1 MTLIERVQK
10 VSSSLTGAETRLVA
24 ELMRAPHEVALG
36 TSAEFAARIG
46 AHEATTSRLARKL
59 GFAGYAAFRDQIR
72 AEFLAGSPSD
82 RVSQTLS
89 GTQVRGYLPLLVE
102 EETKA
107 LRRLTDFMTDDQIVA
122 AARLLNRPRV
132 FLFARGNAEALA
144 VLMDRRMRRMGIT
157 TVVLHGDARDL
168 AEQLLTLGADDAM
181 LVFAFRR
188 QPRDYARILELAAKR
203 AASTV
208 VVSGSL
214 GPALSP
220 APDCLL
226 AAPRTGGRD
235 GFQTLTV
242 PMLVCNA
249 LVLALAAERGN
260 DALDMLGQLGTLI
273 DYFDS

>member
-72 AEFLAGSPSD
+72 AEFLAGSPSN

-107 LRRLTDFMTDDQIVA
+107 LQRLTDFMTDDQIVA

-220 APDCLL
+220 APDFLL

-249 LVLALAAERGN
+249 LVLALAAERGD

-273 DYFDS
+273 EYFNS